1 MSEFNSF
8 FNLGI
13 HHILDWQAYDHML
26 FVVVLCA
33 VYRLSQW
40 RQILVLITAF
50 TVGHTL
56 TLLLSTLDVIRFP
69 APIVEFLIPLTIFTT
84 AILNIFEPVERSQ
97 SAMMWHYLT
106 AMGFGLI
113 HGMGFSNY
121 LRVLLGGEESI
132 LLPLL
137 AFNVGLEVGQ
147 LGIVAVSLGSAF
159 LALEVVGVKHR
170 MWNLLVSGMAAV
182 ISLMLMIQAKFW

>member
-84 AILNIFEPVERSQ
+84 AILNIFEPVERNQ

>member
-56 TLLLSTLDVIRFP
+56 TLLLSTLDIIRFP

-84 AILNIFEPVERSQ
+84 AILNIFEPVERNQ

>member
-1 MSEFNSF
+1 
-8 FNLGI
+8 
-13 HHILDWQAYDHML
+13 ML

-56 TLLLSTLDVIRFP
+56 TLLLSTLDIIRFP

>member
-13 HHILDWQAYDHML
+13 HHIIDWQAYDHML

-56 TLLLSTLDVIRFP
+56 TLLLSTLDIIRFP

-84 AILNIFEPVERSQ
+84 ALLNIFEPVERDK
-97 SAMMWHYLT
+97 SAAKWHYLT

-121 LRVLLGGEESI
+121 LRVLLGSEESI

-137 AFNVGLEVGQ
+137 SFNIGLEVGQ
-147 LGIVAVSLGSAF
+147 LGIVAVSLGGAF
-159 LALEVVGVKHR
+159 LALDVFGAKHR
-170 MWNLLVSGMAAV
+170 TWNLLVSGVAAV
-182 ISLMLMIQAKFW
+182 IALMLMIQAKFW

>member
-13 HHILDWQAYDHML
+13 HHIIDWQAYDHML

-50 TVGHTL
+50 TVGHTV
-56 TLLLSTLDVIRFP
+56 TLLLATLDIIRFP
-69 APIVEFLIPLTIFTT
+69 APIVEFLIPLTILTT
-84 AILNIFEPVERSQ
+84 ALLNIFEPVERNQ
-97 SAMMWHYLT
+97 TAIKWHYLT

-121 LRVLLGGEESI
+121 LWALLGDEESI
-132 LLPLL
+132 LVPLL
-137 AFNVGLEVGQ
+137 SFNIGLEVGQ
-147 LGIVAVSLGSAF
+147 LGIVAVSLGSAY
-159 LALEVVGVKHR
+159 LVMDVLGAKQR
-170 MWNLLVSGMAAV
+170 IWNFFISAIAAG
-182 ISLMLMIQAKFW
+182 ISLILMMRAKFW